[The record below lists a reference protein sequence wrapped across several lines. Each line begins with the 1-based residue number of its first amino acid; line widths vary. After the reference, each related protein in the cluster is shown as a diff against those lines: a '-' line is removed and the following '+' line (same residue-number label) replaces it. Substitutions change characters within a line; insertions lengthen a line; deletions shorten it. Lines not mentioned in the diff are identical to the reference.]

1 MNRDPFLLRRPTVGV
16 VIRFR
21 NSATTLPAVLSSL
34 KTQTRQP
41 DMIIGVDNGSTDN
54 SAELVRAA
62 GGRVLD
68 WNERY
73 THPRVLNHG
82 ITHCPTTYVMALSS
96 HTTLD
101 APDVIE
107 RLVNELDQDPQACAV
122 SAPWDGDS
130 FYSRR
135 VTWEELKEKG
145 LKFGGIYSNS
155 MGMIRRSCWE
165 RRSFDP
171 RQVECEDY
179 AWAVEMLDLGHV
191 VLRVPFPFSYHRHGG
206 NRIGIFASVAFDLA
220 RRHGLRVAWLGPWG
234 SLRGLAHH
242 AWRWMI
248 TPTRQSIEKQALSA
262 HWAKLS
268 AWLRAAF

>member
-1 MNRDPFLLRRPTVGV
+1 MNRDPSPLQRPTVGV
-16 VIRFR
+16 VIRFH
-21 NSATTLPAVLSSL
+21 NSAATLPAVLRSL
-34 KTQTRQP
+34 QAQTRQP
-41 DMIIGVDNGSTDN
+41 DMIVGVDNGSTDH

-62 GGRVLD
+62 GGNVVA

-107 RLVNELDQDPQACAV
+107 RLIRELDQDPQDCAA
-122 SAPWDGDS
+122 SAPWDDDA
-130 FYSRR
+130 FYTHRI
-135 VTWEELKEKG
+135 TWDELKQKG

-165 RRSFDP
+165 QRSFDP
-171 RQVECEDY
+171 LQVECEDY

-220 RRHGLRVAWLGPWG
+220 RRHGLRVAWLGPTG
-234 SLRGLAHH
+234 SLRGLLHH
-242 AWRWMI
+242 AWRWVV
-248 TPTRQSIEKQALSA
+248 TPSRQAEKQALSA

-268 AWLRAAF
+268 AWLRTAF